1 MVTWG
6 GGGENS
12 YPDVTVA
19 AQALGCSPE
28 WLGRGLQAAF
38 LNTVA
43 VPELDLYR
51 DSAGGWIHGN
61 LERMFQV
68 GERVSLFGE
77 ITKVHSETGDVTV
90 LLHGVSDPV
99 KVDPASIVSLER
111 GANEE

>member
-1 MVTWG
+1 MVCWG
-6 GGGENS
+6 GASENS

-19 AQALGCSPE
+19 AQALGCSPD
-28 WLGRGLQAAF
+28 WLERGLQAAF
-38 LNTVA
+38 LKA
-43 VPELDLYR
+43 VGVSELDLHW

-68 GERVSLFGE
+68 GDRVSLFGE

-99 KVDPASIVSLER
+99 KVDPASLVSLER
-111 GANEE
+111 EE